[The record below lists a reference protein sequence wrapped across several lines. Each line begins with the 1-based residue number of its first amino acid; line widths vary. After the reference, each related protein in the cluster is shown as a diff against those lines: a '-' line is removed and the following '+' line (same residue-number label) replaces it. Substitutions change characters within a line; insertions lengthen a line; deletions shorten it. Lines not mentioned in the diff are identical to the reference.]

1 MSPFTASTD
10 PVQSLYDADFH
21 AWAMAQAQLLR
32 QGRFSEA
39 DIAHIAEEI
48 EDLGNEQ
55 LHAVASAMQNILVHL
70 TMLRFS
76 PAVDPRAHW
85 SEEIVN
91 FRGNMER
98 RLESSPSLRRH
109 LHGLVPKEWKRA
121 RRIAT
126 LKLGEEMKLIGELP
140 KESPFTLEEIMD
152 EDFFPA
158 FSAEASGRRRS

>member
-55 LHAVASAMQNILVHL
+55 IRALASAMRNVLVHL
-70 TMLRFS
+70 SLLRFS
-76 PAVDPRAHW
+76 PATDPRAHW
-85 SEEIVN
+85 AGEIAN
-91 FRGNMER
+91 FRIALDD
-98 RLESSPSLRRH
+98 RLDGSPSLRRH

-152 EDFFPA
+152 DDFFPA